1 MAGTDRRSGRRV
13 LASAL
18 VLGSLVLA
26 TLAPLPARAIDGGAP
41 ARAGDPVARAAVALG
56 TVTQPDEGYNLS
68 RCSGA
73 LIAPDLVLTAAHC
86 VRGDPVGA
94 GVIFFQG
101 SRPVG
106 RVAFVSL
113 IASYAAPGGALV
125 SGDLPVRFSDLSLD
139 IAVLRLAEPVRGRAP
154 LALGGDGS
162 RIPATLTIAG
172 AGLSGRTVGA
182 LRTAT
187 LRPVA
192 TTSTGLLVARV
203 VGARVCSG
211 DSGAPVVARDRR
223 GSYIWGVASAV
234 IADAPPCG
242 SLVVIVPASRVAAGR

>member
-1 MAGTDRRSGRRV
+1 MAGWDRRRGMRRLAAV
-13 LASAL
+13 LAL
-18 VLGSLVLA
+18 VPLAGS
-26 TLAPLPARAIDGGAP
+26 PAAAIEGGAP

-56 TVTQPDEGYNLS
+56 TVTQPDEAYNLS

-101 SRPVG
+101 SRPAG
-106 RVAFVSL
+106 RVGFVSL
-113 IASYAAPGGALV
+113 IASYAAPGGSLE
-125 SGDLPVRFSDLSLD
+125 SSDLPVRFADLTLD

-154 LALGGDGS
+154 LPLDRDPRVPS
-162 RIPATLTIAG
+162 SLTIAG

-192 TTSTGLLVARV
+192 TTSTGLLVAQA
-203 VGARVCSG
+203 VGARICQG

-223 GSYIWGVASAV
+223 GAFVWGVASAV
-234 IADAPPCG
+234 ITDAPPCG
-242 SLVVIVPASRVAAGR
+242 SLVVIVPAARVAGGR